1 MTKLTYLELENFR
14 RQVAD
19 LERQID
25 KLWAVNDG
33 LRKENYELIEEI
45 RKLTNVEGQQNPK
58 DRP

>member
-58 DRP
+58 NSP

>member
-1 MTKLTYLELENFR
+1 MTYLELENFR

-25 KLWAVNDG
+25 KLWETNDK
-33 LRKENYELIEEI
+33 LRKENYELIEHI
-45 RKLTNVEGQQNPK
+45 RKITSVKSQQDTE